1 MCGLSYYLISFNYEG
16 FRYVWSD
23 ELECYYSVVSKKE
36 FKKPPAG
43 ASWDDAC
50 WISKWRMD
58 NDD

>member
-1 MCGLSYYLISFNYEG
+1 MCRLSYYLISFNYEG

-23 ELECYYSVVSKKE
+23 ELESYYSVVSKKE

-50 WISKWRMD
+50 WISQWRCDD
-58 NDD
+58 ND